1 MASKTVAQY
10 KAELEALKVSK
21 QAVVDQLEIA
31 QGEIKK
37 AQEESTKI
45 VPSITKE
52 KHEAMM
58 ATIESDYEEEFEAMK
73 EKHGAEIE
81 KIKAD
86 LKGQMAIVEHSGE
99 NIKFA
104 PLFKK
109 LSAVIAGVKRVPK
122 NGWNNFHKYNYSTE
136 TDLLEGV
143 RDLISEAGLM
153 IWVTVEHSERVQLKA
168 SNKDKW
174 FTKIIMKFMIGCT
187 ETGET
192 LTSIFHGEG
201 EDESD
206 KGMYKAY
213 TNTMKY
219 FLRQTFLI
227 PSGEVQEIDKPM
239 DCEYDNREKPQNN
252 QQGGRKGRGNTNT
265 PQNNKSPQ
273 KPQEGAQNDKQEGD
287 KPQPMIT
294 VELLKAKWVQIGGSV
309 SGETENWK
317 VFYEKQLK
325 EGKNNVIINTWL
337 DQKIAAKKA
346 RVEEQAKQEAA
357 EKMANEEAEQ
367 EGQEGQAGE

>member
-1 MASKTVAQY
+1 MASKTIAQY
-10 KAELEALKVSK
+10 KAEVEVLKAGKKTAEDKLVDAEKELEMY
-21 QAVVDQLEIA
+21 
-31 QGEIKK
+31 KK
-37 AQEESTKI
+37 KDSAI
-45 VPSITKE
+45 IPSITKE
-52 KHEAMM
+52 YHEELMQAKE
-58 ATIESDYEEEFEAMK
+58 AEHEEVIEEMKKKSDER
-73 EKHGAEIE
+73 IE
-81 KIKAD
+81 NIREQ
-86 LKGQMAIVEHSGE
+86 LKSQMAIVEHSGE

-122 NGWNNFHKYNYSTE
+122 NGWNKFHGYAYSTE

-143 RDLISEAGLM
+143 RDIMSEAGLM

-174 FTKIIMKFMIGCT
+174 FTKIIMKFMVGCI

-192 LTSIFHGEG
+192 LTSTFHGEG

-206 KGMYKAY
+206 KGLYKAY

-239 DCEYDNREKPQNN
+239 DCEYDNRDKPQNKP
-252 QQGGRKGRGNTNT
+252 QGGRSGRGNRNT
-265 PQNNKSPQ
+265 PPQDKDAQN
-273 KPQEGAQNDKQEGD
+273 KPQGAQNGNQEGE
-287 KPQPMIT
+287 KPTPMIT
-294 VELLKAKWVQIGGSV
+294 VELLKAKWVQIGGSA
-309 SGETENWK
+309 SGETENWTA
-317 VFYEKQLK
+317 FYDKQLK

-346 RVEEQAKQEAA
+346 RNDEQAKQEAA
-357 EKMANEEAEQ
+357 EKMANEEAAA
-367 EGQEGQAGE
+367 EGQAGE